1 MHYTFPQ
8 RCFPKHRFFATK
20 LLQQN
25 TLTNATSP
33 QLKKHKPPEVPKTVV
48 PWMTAWKRLQER
60 VSPLRYSCGNV
71 RIYSINKHFKAYQAK
86 ALLLNRL
93 VFKANASL
101 HEKGW
106 KSCYFFNSLIYSNV
120 IRLKVRDLAALINRL
135 TPTQAAVAS
144 SCLLGLTSDD

>member
-20 LLQQN
+20 SLRQN

-33 QLKKHKPPEVPKTVV
+33 WLKKHKPPEAPKTVI

-71 RIYSINKHFKAYQAK
+71 QIYSINKHFKAYQAK

-93 VFKANASL
+93 AFKANASL
-101 HEKGW
+101 CEKGW

-120 IRLKVRDLAALINRL
+120 IRLKVRDLAVLINRL